1 MYLVDTILTGG
12 SEAEVDLF
20 RGFEVVNGIFIYH
33 LRAFVVICIRHEF
46 EMSTTRLVTGWKMLD
61 IFQDFLVLWLTLG
74 EIYHINIIGP
84 IGIYRYEE
92 K

>member
-46 EMSTTRLVTGWKMLD
+46 EMSTTRLVTG
-61 IFQDFLVLWLTLG
+61 
-74 EIYHINIIGP
+74 
-84 IGIYRYEE
+84 
-92 K
+92 